1 MARFKV
7 GYQNI
12 EGLVPNFTQLKK
24 IKMARFKVGYRN
36 IEGF

>member
-12 EGLVPNFTQLKK
+12 EGLVPNFTQKNKNKNWLD
-24 IKMARFKVGYRN
+24 
-36 IEGF
+36 